1 MAYATERGLV
11 PARVV
16 RHPLTYALSLGVYA
30 TSWTYSGSVGF
41 ARTQGYAFLTIYL
54 GVTLACLLVPVL
66 WEPVLRLCRE
76 HQLTS
81 LADLFAFRFQSQ
93 GAGVLVTVFML
104 AGNLPYLALQI
115 HAVSAGFKVLAQASP
130 PSGIA
135 LMFCGLVTLFALL
148 FGARHVTPRERHAGL
163 GVAIAF
169 ESLVKLVALLTVGL
183 VAVTSVFGGLSGLSR
198 WLAEHPEAL
207 ERAYGPV
214 QGGPWVTLLLLSF
227 AAAFLLPRQ
236 FHMAFTESLD
246 GRALRV
252 AAWAFPL
259 FLLLLNLPGAAA
271 ALERN
276 GALPGR
282 EPGQPRAGAGPEQRA
297 SAGGR
302 ARLRRRH
309 LRGEQHAHRRHARAG
324 GDVPQPP
331 RPAAHRPGALGRS
344 LRGLLWA
351 RRALIVAVLALGYAF
366 SRLLATRQGLVEI
379 GLISFVAVVQV
390 LPGVLALLFWRG
402 ATRAGFLAGLW
413 AGIGVWG

>member
-1 MAYATERGLV
+1 MSTSIGVLFAVAMAYLLLLFGVAYATERGLV
-11 PARVV
+11 PGKLV

-41 ARTQGYAFLTIYL
+41 AKSQGFAFLTIYL

-115 HAVSAGFKVLAQASP
+115 HAVTAAFKVLAQASP

-198 WLAEHPEAL
+198 WLVEHPDAL
-207 ERAYGPV
+207 ARAYGPV
-214 QGGPWVTLLLLSF
+214 QSGPWATLLLLSF
-227 AAAFLLPRQ
+227 AAGFLLPRQ

-259 FLLLLNLPGAAA
+259 FLLLSLGAICC
-271 ALERN
+271 
-276 GALPGR
+276 
-282 EPGQPRAGAGPEQRA
+282 PRAW
-297 SAGGR
+297 
-302 ARLRRRH
+302 
-309 LRGEQHAHRRHARAG
+309 
-324 GDVPQPP
+324 P
-331 RPAAHRPGALGRS
+331 RPNQKSFDRAMW
-344 LRGLLWA
+344 LL
-351 RRALIVAVLALGYAF
+351 
-366 SRLLATRQGLVEI
+366 
-379 GLISFVAVVQV
+379 
-390 LPGVLALLFWRG
+390 
-402 ATRAGFLAGLW
+402 
-413 AGIGVWG
+413 